1 MIYKTRPTPAPTRE
15 TSRAW
20 QRTVVGE
27 LSPPVTPRM
36 PTPQREAIQGL
47 DVRELESETV
57 FDRLFGD
64 APKPAR

>member
-1 MIYKTRPTPAPTRE
+1 MMNKTHPIPEPARE

-27 LSPPVTPRM
+27 LSPPVMPRP
-36 PTPQREAIQGL
+36 PTLQREAIQGL

-64 APKPAR
+64 PPKPAR

>member
-15 TSRAW
+15 TTRAW
-20 QRTVVGE
+20 QRTVIGE
-27 LSPPVTPRM
+27 LSPPVNPRL
-36 PTPQREAIQGL
+36 PTLQREAIQGL
-47 DVRELESETV
+47 DVHELESETV